1 MVVLPSS
8 MITVPLFHLAMTGGS
23 PGHAAARAQSGG
35 GDASCRL
42 DALTGSPTPIAS
54 VCSVLK
60 NIDPL
65 LSPELLHALAK
76 MGHGDFFAIVD
87 RNFPAY
93 QAERPVVRL
102 DGVDTNAALEA
113 ILSVFPL
120 DTFVDEPIARMG
132 VVDDPD
138 SVPEVAADTQR
149 IATEAEG
156 REIGVRVVE
165 RHAFYEETGRCAF
178 VLATGETRSYGCF
191 FLTKGVL

>member
-1 MVVLPSS
+1 M
-8 MITVPLFHLAMTGGS
+8 
-23 PGHAAARAQSGG
+23 
-35 GDASCRL
+35 
-42 DALTGSPTPIAS
+42 
-54 VCSVLK
+54 LK

-149 IATEAEG
+149 IANEAEG

-165 RHAFYEETGRCAF
+165 RHAFYEETRNCAF

>member
-1 MVVLPSS
+1 M
-8 MITVPLFHLAMTGGS
+8 
-23 PGHAAARAQSGG
+23 
-35 GDASCRL
+35 
-42 DALTGSPTPIAS
+42 
-54 VCSVLK
+54 LK

-76 MGHGDFFAIVD
+76 MGHGDTFALVD

-93 QAERPVVRL
+93 QPDRPVIRL
-102 DGVDTNAALEA
+102 DGVDTNKALEA

-149 IATEAEG
+149 IANEAEG
-156 REIGVRVVE
+156 REIAVRVVE
-165 RHAFYEETGRCAF
+165 RHAFYDEAKNAAF
-178 VLATGETRSYGCF
+178 VVATGETRSYGCF